1 MVSLLLFCVLIV
13 VGIVVFVV
21 VFNERLTVYQFQR
34 LTVTNDTIMHSQSPQ
49 STIYCYLIIVY
60 DTIIAN
66 TQKKKLKIKNA
77 KIYNG

>member
-49 STIYCYLIIVY
+49 STIYCYLRIVY